1 MMTKMTLRLLA
12 GTGILVLG
20 AGGVWWTMQTAHPV
34 ATTTLQVKNP
44 WPAAQKAASQAAS
57 QAPSSPSTTKTSTT
71 KTATPT
77 KTSTP
82 KTATSTKTS
91 TTKTSTPTKTS
102 TTKSSTPAKTSTP
115 TTVKSSSPTKA
126 PGSTK
131 TQSPT
136 VVKTSTPTKT
146 STTKTSTPTKTFP
159 AAQTYPSL
167 AATVAREPV
176 ATASQI
182 QAALDAHNPVR
193 LGELNWSAR
202 EGTQVL
208 TAWGNTQASADTT
221 TRYAETF
228 LYALLSNN
236 ASVFQNAAI
245 CPDSQGFGYVSPL
258 QIQGTPTDV
267 SVVDQVQMGPVSKA
281 LPWQAEYPYTVTFT
295 TTAGQIAHGH
305 GYVALQKSPHGGHW
319 TLGITG
325 MLPGE

>member
-1 MMTKMTLRLLA
+1 M
-12 GTGILVLG
+12 
-20 AGGVWWTMQTAHPV
+20 
-34 ATTTLQVKNP
+34 
-44 WPAAQKAASQAAS
+44 
-57 QAPSSPSTTKTSTT
+57 
-71 KTATPT
+71 
-77 KTSTP
+77 
-82 KTATSTKTS
+82 
-91 TTKTSTPTKTS
+91 
-102 TTKSSTPAKTSTP
+102 
-115 TTVKSSSPTKA
+115 KSSSPTKA

-146 STTKTSTPTKTFP
+146 STTKTSAPTKTSTPAKTFP
-159 AAQTYPSL
+159 SAQTYPSL

-193 LGELNWSAR
+193 LGELNWSAS

-208 TAWGNTQASADTT
+208 TAWGSTQASAGTT

>member
-1 MMTKMTLRLLA
+1 MMTKMTLSLLA

>member
-1 MMTKMTLRLLA
+1 MMTKMTLSLLA

-57 QAPSSPSTTKTSTT
+57 QAVSSPSTTKTSTT

-77 KTSTP
+77 KTSTT
-82 KTATSTKTS
+82 KSSTPAKTS
-91 TTKTSTPTKTS
+91 TTKTSTTKAS

-136 VVKTSTPTKT
+136 VVKTSAPTKT
-146 STTKTSTPTKTFP
+146 STPAKTFP

-193 LGELNWSAR
+193 LGELNWSAS

-208 TAWGNTQASADTT
+208 TAWGSTQASASTT

-245 CPDSQGFGYVSPL
+245 CPDSQTGAEYVSPL

-267 SVVDQVQMGPVSKA
+267 SAVDQVQMGPMSKA